1 MKYNSSKRYVKALWC
16 ALLLFIAAP
25 AVKAQVTVEA
35 TIDSLQLLIGE
46 QAKIKLQVSMD
57 ANQKLRLPLLRDTLV
72 TGVEILDVAKPDTQL
87 LNNDKRW
94 LISQEYTITSFDSAL
109 YYLPPL
115 EILVNNQAYRSKAL
129 ALKVYSIPVDTLHP
143 EQFFGPK
150 TVREVPITWEDV
162 SAIVWLT
169 LLMLALA
176 GLSYYLYIRYKDNK
190 PIIKIIKIEPK
201 LPPHQAAMKKIE
213 EIKADKQV
221 RREDPKLYYTELT
234 EVLRTYIKDRF
245 GFNALEMTSS
255 EIIEHLLEVKD
266 QQSISDLKTLFMTA
280 DLVKFAKHAP
290 MMNEND
296 MNLVNAVD
304 FINQTKVEED
314 PNVKKAFNAIKK
326 EEFPFVVEVTK
337 YATQQPFIN
346 LGKAF
351 KKFFEDL
358 KKGIVSYPQF
368 KRKKDNEGSFY
379 IGGDQVSLSDTNRN
393 SKAFRKIPHMGS
405 RKQNKDLDKRCIA
418 RLGV

>member
-1 MKYNSSKRYVKALWC
+1 M
-16 ALLLFIAAP
+16 
-25 AVKAQVTVEA
+25 
-35 TIDSLQLLIGE
+35 
-46 QAKIKLQVSMD
+46 
-57 ANQKLRLPLLRDTLV
+57 
-72 TGVEILDVAKPDTQL
+72 
-87 LNNDKRW
+87 
-94 LISQEYTITSFDSAL
+94 
-109 YYLPPL
+109 
-115 EILVNNQAYRSKAL
+115 
-129 ALKVYSIPVDTLHP
+129 
-143 EQFFGPK
+143 
-150 TVREVPITWEDV
+150 PITWNDLAPLV
-162 SAIVWLT
+162 YS
-169 LLMLALA
+169 ALA
-176 GLSYYLYIRYKDNK
+176 MLILGAAAVFFIIRYRDNK

-314 PNVKKAFNAIKK
+314 PNVKKEPTEIRV
-326 EEFPFVVEVTK
+326 EEKRSKQGRIALLCSISVVSIGAVVCL
-337 YATQQPFIN
+337 YLVICHIID
-346 LGKAF
+346 L
-351 KKFFEDL
+351 FF
-358 KKGIVSYPQF
+358 
-368 KRKKDNEGSFY
+368 
-379 IGGDQVSLSDTNRN
+379 
-393 SKAFRKIPHMGS
+393 
-405 RKQNKDLDKRCIA
+405 
-418 RLGV
+418 

>member
-1 MKYNSSKRYVKALWC
+1 MKYYNCKRYLKALWV
-16 ALLLFIAAP
+16 ALLLFLAMP
-25 AVKAQVTVEA
+25 GVKAQVTVEA

-87 LNNDKRW
+87 LNNNKRW
-94 LISQEYTITSFDSAL
+94 LISQVYTITSFDSAL
-109 YYLPPL
+109 YYLPPF
-115 EILVNNQAYRSKAL
+115 EVFVNDQSYRSKAL
-129 ALKVYSIPVDTLHP
+129 ALKVYSVPVDTLHP
-143 EQFFGPK
+143 DQFFGPK
-150 TVREVPITWEDV
+150 DIREVSITWNDIAPLV
-162 SAIVWLT
+162 YS
-169 LLMLALA
+169 ALA
-176 GLSYYLYIRYKDNK
+176 MLILGAAAVFFIMRYRDNK

-221 RREDPKLYYTELT
+221 QREDPKLYYTELT

-245 GFNALEMTSS
+245 GFNALEMTST
-255 EIIEHLLEVKD
+255 EIIDHLLQVKD
-266 QQSISDLKTLFMTA
+266 QQSINDLKGLFETA

-314 PNVKKAFNAIKK
+314 PNAKK
-326 EEFPFVVEVTK
+326 EPTEIRVEEKRSKQGRIILLCSIAVVSIGALICLYLV
-337 YATQQPFIN
+337 ICHIID
-346 LGKAF
+346 L
-351 KKFFEDL
+351 FF
-358 KKGIVSYPQF
+358 
-368 KRKKDNEGSFY
+368 
-379 IGGDQVSLSDTNRN
+379 
-393 SKAFRKIPHMGS
+393 
-405 RKQNKDLDKRCIA
+405 
-418 RLGV
+418 